1 MMDTVKAA
9 IAKDHDHITRTC
21 LLLESGDN
29 RGGIRLEKAG
39 LSGGGDGLGNSV
51 CVEALALRHLL
62 RVRYSGD
69 DRAICFCEC
78 ADEFRL
84 EHIAAAGV

>member
-1 MMDTVKAA
+1 MDTVKAA

-39 LSGGGDGLGNSV
+39 RG
-51 CVEALALRHLL
+51 
-62 RVRYSGD
+62 RVRLGLD
-69 DRAICFCEC
+69 APV
-78 ADEFRL
+78 RL
-84 EHIAAAGV
+84 EWIA